1 MTCFTYGG
9 KTLLQWCKENDFH
22 YHMLYRRLDAGMGL
36 KEAIQEVAKMKD
48 SGRKLRSH
56 PTLYWEGSPLVDV
69 YDDRSY
75 RLINQRRKR
84 GISLADAIKMGKL
97 TKKGEK

>member
-1 MTCFTYGG
+1 MDNGES
-9 KTLLQWCKENDFH
+9 LLQWCKRNGYH
-22 YHMLYRRLDAGMGL
+22 YHMLYRRLDAGMEL

-56 PTLYWEGSPLVDV
+56 PVLYCNNGPLVDV
-69 YDDRSY
+69 YDERSY

-84 GISLADAIKMGKL
+84 LGCSIEKAISMGKL
-97 TKKGEK
+97 TKK

>member
-1 MTCFTYGG
+1 MTCFNYDG
-9 KTLLQWCKENDFH
+9 KSLRKWCKEHDFH
-22 YHMLYRRLDAGMGL
+22 YHMLYSRLDKGMDV

-56 PTLYWEGSPLVDV
+56 PALWYEGKPIIEI

-84 GISLADAIKMGKL
+84 GISLVDAIKMGKL
-97 TKKGEK
+97 TKKEGK